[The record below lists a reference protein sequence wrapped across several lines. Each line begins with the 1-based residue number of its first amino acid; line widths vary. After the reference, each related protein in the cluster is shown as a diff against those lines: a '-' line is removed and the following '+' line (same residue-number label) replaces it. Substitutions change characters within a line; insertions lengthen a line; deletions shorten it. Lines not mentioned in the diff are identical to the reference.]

1 MRRQTASGIVG
12 GKPGHEQYVLPVRSA
27 SDVVGGPPAGEISAI
42 VDGASVAVCRPSGT
56 TTASL
61 RSYRG
66 IAVRMVPTGGKL
78 TVVLELSHPDPK
90 LTVPISVAENPED
103 IAQDWRM
110 WSQNLNLP
118 MLLFEADGSI
128 TRPVSTLGQIEIAP
142 PKPRRMHSYF
152 ASRRPRFLA
161 RRKVGWPREQ
171 LPLAGREIIAR
182 R

>member
-1 MRRQTASGIVG
+1 M
-12 GKPGHEQYVLPVRSA
+12 LPVGLVNVSVGEPSGSA
-27 SDVVGGPPAGEISAI
+27 ISATI
-42 VDGASVAVCRPSGT
+42 DGDSVAVRRPAGT

-66 IAVRMVPTGGKL
+66 VAVRMAPTNGKL
-78 TVVLELSHPDPK
+78 AVVLELNHADPM
-90 LTVPISVAENPED
+90 LTVPISIAENPED
-103 IAQDWRM
+103 IAQEWRI

-128 TRPVSTLGQIEIAP
+128 TRPVNTLGQLEIAQ

-161 RRKVGWPREQ
+161 RRKAGWPKGQAQ
-171 LPLAGREIIAR
+171 LRGREIIAR
-182 R
+182 D